1 MNQKNKDPEVRFEF
15 GANWNRFLS
24 VLDETSILEAVDSLK
39 KALNVTTLKNKSFLD
54 AGSGS
59 GLFSLAAYRLGA
71 DRVYSFDYDPKS
83 VACTEELKRRN
94 FPNAKN
100 WEIEQGSLLDKAY
113 LDQLPAFDVTYSW
126 GVLHHTGDM
135 WRAME
140 NLVPKIEKNGFLFI
154 SIYNDQG
161 LASRIWMKVKRL
173 YNICP
178 VPLRFLILIPCTVK
192 LWGPITVWEF
202 CKGTPF
208 KKWREYAKKSRG
220 MSAWHDVVDW
230 VGGYPFE
237 VAKPEQVFE
246 FFYQRDFVLTQMAT
260 MAGGHGCNQ
269 FVFSR
274 K

>member
-1 MNQKNKDPEVRFEF
+1 MNEKINNPDVRFGF
-15 GANWNRFLS
+15 GENWNRFLS
-24 VLDETSILEAVDSLK
+24 VLDESSILEAEDSLK
-39 KALNVTTLKNKSFLD
+39 EALKVSSLKGKSFLD

-71 DRVYSFDYDPKS
+71 DRVFSFDYDPQS
-83 VACTEELKRRN
+83 VACTQELKNRY
-94 FPNAKN
+94 FPNVDN
-100 WEIEQGSLLDKAY
+100 WKIEQGSLLDKEY
-113 LDQLPAFDVTYSW
+113 LDQLPFFDVTYSW

-135 WRAME
+135 WQAME
-140 NLVPKIEKNGFLFI
+140 NLVSKIEEKGFLYI

-161 LASRIWMKVKRL
+161 RASRVWKKIKRL

-178 VPLRFLILIPCTVK
+178 VPLRFLILVPCTIK
-192 LWGPITVWEF
+192 LWGPLTIWDF

-208 KKWREYAKKSRG
+208 KRWREYGKKRRG

-237 VAKPEQVFE
+237 VAKPEEVFN
-246 FFYQRDFVLTQMAT
+246 FFYQRNFNLTQMIT

-269 FVFSR
+269 FVFT
-274 K
+274 KK